1 AKTARTLWQPLLRH
15 PVAGFALRAGT
26 GSPASQRNRLG
37 FGHHPETGEPH
48 AVSGCPWL
56 VSRPSTRRSTHR
68 KGWQQRCRS
77 TTLAG
82 RASSLH
88 PGASATEAGGAL
100 GKAKKRMRLT
110 KGKACLGDQVREMG
124 VDYNVRRENLLRP
137 AGAPT
142 RT

>member
-56 VSRPSTRRSTHR
+56 VSRPRTRRSTHR
-68 KGWQQRCRS
+68 KAWPQRCRS

-82 RASSLH
+82 RGSALH
-88 PGASATEAGGAL
+88 RGASATNAGGAL
-100 GKAKKRMRLT
+100 GRAKNRMALP
-110 KGKACLGDQVREMG
+110 KGKAYLGDQVREMG
-124 VDYNVRRENLLRP
+124 VDYNARSKNLFHP
-137 AGAPT
+137 AGTTT